1 MARMGHAPGTEVGR
15 RRRSHEDS
23 PYPTLEGT
31 QSGEELAMQKLAEF
45 KQEAQAAWAAGD
57 YDAMMRQEGLYE
69 VGARLVRRLGVAA
82 GEDMLDVGCGT
93 GNAAIPA
100 AQAGASVTGLDLTP
114 AMLEAARARGK
125 AAGVAVEW
133 TEGDAEDL
141 PFGDQRFDVI
151 LSTFGCMFAPRHE
164 VVADEIARVLRPGG
178 QVGICAWTP
187 EGSIR
192 DFFRA
197 VAKYLPPQPEFVS
210 PPLMWGDEQ
219 YVRELFEGT
228 GIGFEF
234 EREVADIHHASVAAA
249 VDCYATKFGP
259 VVTAR
264 ELLDADGRWPALRD
278 DMIKLFERHNTSGGT
293 RVVLPAQYL
302 VLLGQKAR

>member
-1 MARMGHAPGTEVGR
+1 VSA
-15 RRRSHEDS
+15 
-23 PYPTLEGT
+23 
-31 QSGEELAMQKLAEF
+31 
-45 KQEAQAAWAAGD
+45 
-57 YDAMMRQEGLYE
+57 
-69 VGARLVRRLGVAA
+69 
-82 GEDMLDVGCGT
+82 

-178 QVGICAWTP
+178 RVGICAWTP
-187 EGSIR
+187 EGSIG

-197 VAKYLPPQPEFVS
+197 VGTYLPPQPEFVS
-210 PPLMWGDEQ
+210 PPLMWGDER

-234 EREVADIHHASVAAA
+234 EREVADIHHDSVAAA

-278 DMIKLFERHNTSGGT
+278 DMIRLFERHNTSGGT
-293 RVVLPAQYL
+293 RVVFPAQYL
-302 VLLGQKAR
+302 VVLGRKAG

>member
-1 MARMGHAPGTEVGR
+1 
-15 RRRSHEDS
+15 
-23 PYPTLEGT
+23 
-31 QSGEELAMQKLAEF
+31 MQELAEF
-45 KQEAQAAWAAGD
+45 KQTARAVWAAGD

-69 VGARLVRRLGVAA
+69 VGARLIRRVGAGA
-82 GEDMLDVGCGT
+82 GEDVLDLACGT

-100 AQAGASVTGLDLTP
+100 ARAGASVTGLDLTP
-114 AMLEAARARGK
+114 AMLEEARARGK
-125 AAGVAVEW
+125 AAGVMVEW
-133 TEGDAEDL
+133 VEGDAEHL
-141 PFGDQRFDVI
+141 PFGDRRFDVI

-178 QVGICAWTP
+178 RVAFCAWTP
-187 EGSIR
+187 EGSIG
-192 DFFRA
+192 DFFRT
-197 VAKYLPPQPEFVS
+197 VSRYLPPPPEFVS

-234 EREVADIHHASVAAA
+234 EREVADIHHDSVAAA

-264 ELLDADGRWPALRD
+264 ELLEADGRWPALRD
-278 DMIKLFERHNTSGGT
+278 DMIKLFDRHNASGGT

-302 VLLGQKAR
+302 VVLGRKDR